1 MNLRRVTYVQRFGL
15 TLRQACD
22 LDVQFL
28 NQLDAC
34 KEDAARRLLLGVS
47 EKIRENNTSSPP
59 VNEMRRVA

>member
-1 MNLRRVTYVQRFGL
+1 MNMRRITYVQRFKL

-28 NQLDAC
+28 DQLDAC

-47 EKIRENNTSSPP
+47 GKKNAAECIEERQT
-59 VNEMRRVA
+59 A